1 MTYQYTEHQNLS
13 FEVWNLEK
21 RRVNENGMK
30 IDSKLNLFSPLS
42 LPGVLI
48 SKILKVISME
58 LNSSIFSNTVSYK
71 FYICGLNSDW
81 DMKF

>member
-1 MTYQYTEHQNLS
+1 
-13 FEVWNLEK
+13 
-21 RRVNENGMK
+21 MK

-71 FYICGLNSDW
+71 FYICGLNSD
-81 DMKF
+81 